1 LVPGDFC
8 HRLAN
13 GGKRFNRDV
22 RDVTLPGNHQKL
34 SAVPTRAI
42 SENER
47 VADKLQK
54 PVTVRVER
62 PRARRYP
69 FVASVELT
77 DLHLEVQFQER
88 STDLSL
94 YGCRVMADKPFPAG
108 TRVRIKI
115 TRTGD
120 TFSALGRVAYAT
132 SDGDMGIVFTRIEPN
147 HQQLLEKW
155 ISELRD
161 R

>member
-13 GGKRFNRDV
+13 GGKRFN

-62 PRARRYP
+62 SRARRYP

-77 DLHLEVQFQER
+77 DLHLEVQLQER
-88 STDLSL
+88 STDLSFVRL
-94 YGCRVMADKPFPAG
+94 RCDGGQTLPCRNKSENQDHAHKRYLFG
-108 TRVRIKI
+108 SRQSGLRY
-115 TRTGD
+115 
-120 TFSALGRVAYAT
+120 LGR
-132 SDGDMGIVFTRIEPN
+132 
-147 HQQLLEKW
+147 
-155 ISELRD
+155 
-161 R
+161 

>member
-8 HRLAN
+8 HRSVSC
-13 GGKRFNRDV
+13 GKRFNRDV